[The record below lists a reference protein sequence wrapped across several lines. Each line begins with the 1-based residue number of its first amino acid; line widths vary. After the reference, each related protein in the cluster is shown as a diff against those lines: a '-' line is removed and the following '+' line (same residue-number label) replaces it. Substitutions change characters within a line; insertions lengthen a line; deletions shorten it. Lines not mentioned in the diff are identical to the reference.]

1 VSQHRPGAR
10 VVTDRTGASYDD
22 AGVRQVR
29 ATALGRGT
37 HGVADVRRMLET
49 QFHVAFPH
57 RIWVAGKVGE
67 VKVDGPAPAD
77 GESDLRFLLEATIEP
92 DELWLPCL
100 VPGPSASAV
109 GDLLHRSHDAV
120 LGEVVQLGR
129 LVRVGGLLRFDARRN
144 AMVLVVSEL
153 DPTPAE
159 MAVVDQRE
167 AARRAVTDE
176 GLPARQRTLAC
187 RLAPLD
193 VVVVGGD
200 PATDSTLGTLSASG
214 FAVRPRAVPVEL
226 TGADAPL
233 VLSAAV
239 RRAAQDADVV
249 LLVRG
254 PGRPLGLAV
263 YDAVEVARA
272 VAAAP
277 VPVVTGLGGG
287 QVRTTCDVVAFAA
300 LPTADEAAQWVI
312 TRLREAEQH
321 LTGLATEVD
330 ELSLAAGIRWRRSL
344 DSVAQE
350 IDASAAQAAVRSE
363 HTRCLARRRLRIGG
377 AVLAVLALAAA
388 VVSGVPALAVFAVV
402 AVLAVAAVELWWRGR
417 GMTTS
422 RRYSMPQ
429 GDDEF
434 AQVMQR
440 LHTVREQLDHTDSV
454 ERVAALHAAATQ
466 LVVRG
471 RELLGSHFGTPA
483 PVPDTEWAEASLA
496 AEAGGVPG
504 EPDVGALQDGAQ
516 PR

>member
-1 VSQHRPGAR
+1 M
-10 VVTDRTGASYDD
+10 TDRTGASYDG
-22 AGVRQVR
+22 AGVRQMR

-57 RIWVAGKVGE
+57 RVWVAGRVGE
-67 VKVDGPAPAD
+67 VKAGGPAPPD
-77 GESDLRFLLEATIEP
+77 GEGDLRFLLEAATET
-92 DELWLPCL
+92 DDFWLPCL
-100 VPGPSASAV
+100 VPGPSARAV
-109 GDLLHRSHDAV
+109 RDLLRRAHDAV
-120 LGEVVQLGR
+120 VEDVVQPGR

-144 AMVLVVSEL
+144 AMVLVVSGL

-167 AARRAVTDE
+167 AALRAVTDE
-176 GLPARQRTLAC
+176 GLAARQRTVAC
-187 RLAPLD
+187 RSAPMD
-193 VVVVGGD
+193 VAVVGED
-200 PATDSTLGTLSASG
+200 RAVDSTVRTLAASG

-226 TGADAPL
+226 TGAEAPL
-233 VLSAAV
+233 LLSAAV
-239 RRAAQDADVV
+239 RRAAQEADVV

-263 YDAVEVARA
+263 YDTVGVARA

-277 VPVVTGLGGG
+277 VPVLTGLGGE
-287 QVRTTCDVVAFAA
+287 QVRTTCDVVAFTA

-312 TRLREAEQH
+312 RRLREAEQH
-321 LTGLATEVD
+321 LSGLASEV
-330 ELSLAAGIRWRRSL
+330 EASALAAGNRWRQSL

-350 IDASAAQAAVRSE
+350 IDVSAARAAVRSE
-363 HTRCLARRRLRIGG
+363 HARWLSRRRLRIGG
-377 AVLAVLALAAA
+377 ALLAVLAVAAA
-388 VVSGVPALAVFAVV
+388 VASGVPALAVPAVV
-402 AVLAVAAVELWWRGR
+402 AVLAVAGVELWWRSG
-417 GMTTS
+417 GMTT
-422 RRYSMPQ
+422 RRRCSMPQ

-440 LHTVREQLDHTDSV
+440 LHAVREELDRTASV
-454 ERVAALHAAATQ
+454 ERVVALRAAATQ

-483 PVPDTEWAEASLA
+483 PEANRELREASATTQAEA
-496 AEAGGVPG
+496 VPG
-504 EPDVGALQDGAQ
+504 EPNVDAPKDGAQ